1 MTTVVLTRPEAD
13 SERLS
18 RTLRAQGVDSLVM
31 PIMTIANITASEQPA
46 VAAVSDKT
54 LFIFTS
60 ANAVRFGLPRLRA
73 ELDRHHGATTIA
85 VGSKTRDA
93 LQAEGFHAL
102 MPARSDSEG
111 LLAMPELSGALLPD
125 VDLSVL
131 RDVDSSF
138 VFQASSG
145 EMVSRLSEL
154 LTGEKHEDL
163 FQSPVIVPSERV
175 AALATALGW
184 ERVIRA
190 EDAGDRAFTVAL
202 KQLPGVGIEK

>member
-125 VDLSVL
+125 VVI
-131 RDVDSSF
+131 VK
-138 VFQASSG
+138 G
-145 EMVSRLSEL
+145 EGGREL
-154 LTGEKHEDL
+154 LGQELKRRGAHFEL
-163 FQSPVIVPSERV
+163 
-175 AALATALGW
+175 
-184 ERVIRA
+184 
-190 EDAGDRAFTVAL
+190 VAL
-202 KQLPGVGIEK
+202 RRL